1 MERGKPS
8 RRGSVSVND
17 ARGASYLGSGDLL
30 GVDETWVEVV
40 GVSGKL
46 QEGGVLVVL
55 TYYLPISIPF
65 PTGFSTHHPL
75 YPLQVEISSSSNWK
89 SRCGCNNKFDKCCI
103 VIEFDDFGLDWSGAS
118 SVVHGQGQIR
128 VRNSG

>member
-8 RRGSVSVND
+8 CQGSVSVND
-17 ARGASYLGSGDLL
+17 VRGASYLGSGDLL

-46 QEGGVLVVL
+46 QERRVLVVL
-55 TYYLPISIPF
+55 AYYLPISISF

-75 YPLQVEISSSSNWK
+75 YPPTSQNQQ
-89 SRCGCNNKFDKCCI
+89 F
-103 VIEFDDFGLDWSGAS
+103 
-118 SVVHGQGQIR
+118 
-128 VRNSG
+128 

>member
-8 RRGSVSVND
+8 HQGSVLVND
-17 ARGASYLGSGDLL
+17 ARGASYSGSGD
-30 GVDETWVEVV
+30 EIWVEVV

-75 YPLQVEISSSSNWK
+75 YPHT
-89 SRCGCNNKFDKCCI
+89 SRNQQF
-103 VIEFDDFGLDWSGAS
+103 
-118 SVVHGQGQIR
+118 
-128 VRNSG
+128 